1 MGTTSRRP
9 AATVRTAAVAVTAT
23 AISLA
28 SATPALASPHASAKF
43 KVSGIVT
50 AVHGGQLTVLARTER
65 VGRHVNR
72 DRVVTVEVTRLA
84 HGGSVPHTMPAL
96 RAGDAVN
103 ASGTE
108 TDGTL
113 DATSVA
119 AAPRPAEAL
128 IGVVDSVS
136 GTLVT
141 LTSRD
146 RANGATTQHETDG
159 HDRPLVDVAGAL
171 FSGAAASAADLA
183 PGMTIVA
190 LGEEW
195 HDTMAAARIY
205 AFTTAPALAVGH
217 VSAADP
223 TAKSLTVDVSG
234 DGGDQQGDNTDS
246 QTSTS
251 DQTTTSGSST
261 SSTDPSST
269 DATAGSTTSGDS
281 SQPAAPTT
289 VTVDASNA
297 DVIANGNDGQQAV
310 TFPAPDD
317 KVLVVGTA
325 GTTAD
330 TISAAL
336 VFTFDGHD
344 HGSVGHNDD

>member
-9 AATVRTAAVAVTAT
+9 AAAFRTAAVAVAAT
-23 AISLA
+23 AISLGSA
-28 SATPALASPHASAKF
+28 SPALASAHASARF

-50 AVHGGQLTVLARTER
+50 AVHGSRLTVLARTER
-65 VGRHVNR
+65 VGKHVAR
-72 DRVVTVEVTRLA
+72 DRLVTVEVTRHA
-84 HGGSVPHTMPAL
+84 RNGSVPHAMPAV

-108 TDGTL
+108 ADGTF

-146 RANGATTQHETDG
+146 RANGATTQHESDG
-159 HDRPLVDVAGAL
+159 RDRPVVDVAGAV

-183 PGMTIVA
+183 SGMTIVA

-205 AFTTAPALAVGH
+205 AFSASPALAVGR
-217 VSAADP
+217 VSASDP
-223 TAKSLTVDVSG
+223 TAKSLTVNVSG
-234 DGGDQQGDNTDS
+234 DGGDQQGDNGDGQS
-246 QTSTS
+246 STS
-251 DQTTTSGSST
+251 DQSSASGSST

-269 DATAGSTTSGDS
+269 DASSGSGTSGDS
-281 SQPAAPTT
+281 GQPSPPTT
-289 VTVDASNA
+289 VTIDASNA
-297 DVIANGNDGQQAV
+297 DIIANGNDGQQAM

-317 KVLVVGTA
+317 KVLVVGTTGA
-325 GTTAD
+325 SAN
-330 TISAAL
+330 TITAAL